1 MTASMWSNQEEID
14 AFWRASV
21 CDNPS
26 GDSVLHLAV
35 RKEDTELARHL
46 LDAGYPVDS
55 FNDDGKTPLHLAA
68 ELGLVSVSSLML
80 LHGADIFAHSSPSND
95 EDQGVNRD
103 STSNDGDNSSSSPL
117 EVAMDQDTDELP
129 ILFIKHA
136 LSARFDP
143 SQEYTLLQA
152 MAKAF
157 ISEKQDV
164 LEAFRH
170 SGWDIDRNHSSY
182 QRPFLHYVCEEAEQ
196 VDSVKRLIDSGADV
210 TKLDMA
216 GCSALQIASQIGRCL
231 NGSVVKYLIDT
242 GAKINTK
249 DRYWRATP
257 LIAAVQ
263 GKRLANARALLEAG
277 SDPNAAV
284 KRGDICRTVLHLA
297 AQDGIPQMVK
307 LLLDFG
313 ANPNVLDELNGSPAR
328 WAIRNNHI
336 EAVRILLEGKLD
348 PNFDKGHSMQ
358 MAIEMQRLEIV
369 ELFIKHGATVEATM
383 IYVARSS
390 NKDSRMRLLEMC
402 IQNLALSDEDISNR
416 DGADQN
422 VKVELHL
429 GKFDIPSMMRYDM
442 SDDYRLCALLIE
454 HDHGENLA
462 ILHDF
467 ARGLLI
473 CICAERGFNKAV
485 TRLLELGHINK
496 TIRSYR
502 VKPFGWTALHLAAYN
517 GNMTL
522 VNNLSSNGWDLADE
536 DDLGRTAIHLAA
548 YHGSFEL
555 VQRLLA
561 LYSNA
566 EHRDKDGQ
574 TPLHYAVSS
583 DSQVDIRLLE
593 CLVAGCDVSKAN
605 VSGHTALHRA
615 TLFNLIDAVTWLLEK
630 GSNVSAKD
638 AFSNTPLH
646 IAASFNGVPV
656 IERLL
661 SYGAQLNTPAIDG
674 RTPLHCASQAGAD
687 NAVIALLD
695 AGADPNKIDSRGHT
709 VLATAIYWGK
719 CKPSI
724 IDTLLERTEI
734 DWNAPRARHLVFI
747 ASLAVKSPNRASVL
761 ENVIQALHTSLGEKK
776 ASRIIK
782 RLMPEMVPEILVSA
796 DGSDRGSPADV
807 IPPLLDFLP
816 ENEETRHLLLFHML
830 VAIIKHGEDD
840 DGHLT
845 RRLLRLDDSNVSQKL
860 PGDWGFQGL
869 CCRYG
874 RLKQLRVFLG
884 RGLNPWGKSMV
895 DGVMYTTG
903 DVVKQFSPKMS
914 TSFQLLRVT
923 NARNLLALR
932 QVIAH
937 NTINSQTPQ
946 VLQRSKFATQ
956 GYGDNAGEPVGS
968 NNKDRVP
975 NSQATHDAEHPGPTP
990 SAGKAKKNETG
1001 SKSPEDASAES
1012 GGSRSKDAVEKG
1024 KSPTAGSIGGKE

>member
-157 ISEKQDV
+157 ISEKRDV

-328 WAIRNNHI
+328 WAIR
-336 EAVRILLEGKLD
+336 
-348 PNFDKGHSMQ
+348 
-358 MAIEMQRLEIV
+358 
-369 ELFIKHGATVEATM
+369 
-383 IYVARSS
+383 
-390 NKDSRMRLLEMC
+390 
-402 IQNLALSDEDISNR
+402 
-416 DGADQN
+416 
-422 VKVELHL
+422 
-429 GKFDIPSMMRYDM
+429 
-442 SDDYRLCALLIE
+442 
-454 HDHGENLA
+454 
-462 ILHDF
+462 
-467 ARGLLI
+467 
-473 CICAERGFNKAV
+473 
-485 TRLLELGHINK
+485 
-496 TIRSYR
+496 
-502 VKPFGWTALHLAAYN
+502 
-517 GNMTL
+517 
-522 VNNLSSNGWDLADE
+522 
-536 DDLGRTAIHLAA
+536 
-548 YHGSFEL
+548 
-555 VQRLLA
+555 
-561 LYSNA
+561 
-566 EHRDKDGQ
+566 
-574 TPLHYAVSS
+574 
-583 DSQVDIRLLE
+583 
-593 CLVAGCDVSKAN
+593 SK
-605 VSGHTALHRA
+605 
-615 TLFNLIDAVTWLLEK
+615 
-630 GSNVSAKD
+630 
-638 AFSNTPLH
+638 
-646 IAASFNGVPV
+646 
-656 IERLL
+656 
-661 SYGAQLNTPAIDG
+661 
-674 RTPLHCASQAGAD
+674 
-687 NAVIALLD
+687 
-695 AGADPNKIDSRGHT
+695 
-709 VLATAIYWGK
+709 
-719 CKPSI
+719 
-724 IDTLLERTEI
+724 
-734 DWNAPRARHLVFI
+734 
-747 ASLAVKSPNRASVL
+747 
-761 ENVIQALHTSLGEKK
+761 
-776 ASRIIK
+776 
-782 RLMPEMVPEILVSA
+782 
-796 DGSDRGSPADV
+796 
-807 IPPLLDFLP
+807 
-816 ENEETRHLLLFHML
+816 
-830 VAIIKHGEDD
+830 
-840 DGHLT
+840 
-845 RRLLRLDDSNVSQKL
+845 
-860 PGDWGFQGL
+860 
-869 CCRYG
+869 
-874 RLKQLRVFLG
+874 
-884 RGLNPWGKSMV
+884 
-895 DGVMYTTG
+895 
-903 DVVKQFSPKMS
+903 
-914 TSFQLLRVT
+914 
-923 NARNLLALR
+923 
-932 QVIAH
+932 
-937 NTINSQTPQ
+937 
-946 VLQRSKFATQ
+946 
-956 GYGDNAGEPVGS
+956 
-968 NNKDRVP
+968 
-975 NSQATHDAEHPGPTP
+975 
-990 SAGKAKKNETG
+990 
-1001 SKSPEDASAES
+1001 
-1012 GGSRSKDAVEKG
+1012 
-1024 KSPTAGSIGGKE
+1024 

>member
-1 MTASMWSNQEEID
+1 MTVSMWSNQEEID

-35 RKEDTELARHL
+35 CKEDTELARHL

-55 FNDDGKTPLHLAA
+55 FNDDGKTPLYLAA
-68 ELGLVSVSSLML
+68 ELGLVSISSLML
-80 LHGADIFAHSSPSND
+80 LHGADIFAHSNPSND

-103 STSNDGDNSSSSPL
+103 STSNDGDNSSSIPL
-117 EVAMDQDTDELP
+117 EVAMDQNTDDLT

-136 LSARFDP
+136 LSTRLDP
-143 SQEYTLLQA
+143 SQEYTLLQV
-152 MAKAF
+152 MARAF

-164 LEAFRH
+164 LEAFRD

-182 QRPFLHYVCEEAEQ
+182 RRPFLHYVCEEAEQ

-216 GCSALQIASQIGRCL
+216 GCSALQIASQLGRCL

-369 ELFIKHGATVEATM
+369 ELFIKHGAKVEATM
-383 IYVARSS
+383 IHVARSS
-390 NKDSRMRLLEMC
+390 NKDSSMRLLEMC

-429 GKFDIPSMMRYDM
+429 GKFDIPSMMRSDM

-593 CLVAGCDVSKAN
+593 CVVAAGCDVSKAN

-630 GSNVSAKD
+630 GGNVSAKD

-646 IAASFNGVPV
+646 IAATFNGVPV

-782 RLMPEMVPEILVSA
+782 RLMPEMVPEILVGA
-796 DGSDRGSPADV
+796 DDSDRGSPADI
-807 IPPLLDFLP
+807 IPSLLDFLP

-830 VAIIKHGEDD
+830 VAIIKHGGDD
-840 DGHLT
+840 DGDLT
-845 RRLLRLDDSNVSQKL
+845 RRLLHLDDSNVSQMI
-860 PGDWGFQGL
+860 PENWGFQGL
-869 CCRYG
+869 CCRTLSSNYIYIMP
-874 RLKQLRVFLG
+874 V
-884 RGLNPWGKSMV
+884 
-895 DGVMYTTG
+895 
-903 DVVKQFSPKMS
+903 
-914 TSFQLLRVT
+914 LRVT
-923 NARNLLALR
+923 NSHSLLSLR
-932 QVIAH
+932 QVIAR
-937 NTINSQTPQ
+937 NTINSRTPQ
-946 VLQRSKFATQ
+946 ILQRSTFATQ

-968 NNKDRVP
+968 KNRVP
-975 NSQATHDAEHPGPTP
+975 NSQATHEAEHPGPTTP
-990 SAGKAKKNETG
+990 AGKAKQNETG